1 MRMSVARP
9 TTDNKSE
16 TTSRF
21 GNDHLTTKALNQLE
35 QYAGSTLNESDIFKL
50 CVKQLDAT

>member
-21 GNDHLTTKALNQLE
+21 GNDHLTTKALN
-35 QYAGSTLNESDIFKL
+35 
-50 CVKQLDAT
+50 